1 MFKTEEALA
10 IIGGHVDE
18 ELLLRNEY
26 LAIENEI
33 LRKKI
38 SGRVKLSQRER
49 MRLAAIGKKIG
60 IKALREV
67 AMIVKP
73 ETIITWYR
81 KLIAAKFDSSKR
93 RKKKVGRPLTDC
105 ELETLILQISKRNPR
120 WGYDRIAGALAN
132 LGYHI
137 SDQTVGNILKRN
149 GIMPAPGRCLHQ
161 VENQSSPGVTSLLCI
176 KMWLLPV
183 ISLRLKCLQLPDSS
197 RFMYYSSFR

>member
-38 SGRVKLSQRER
+38 SGRIKLSQHER
-49 MRLAAIGKKIG
+49 MRLATIGKKIG

-73 ETIITWYR
+73 ETIITWDR
-81 KLIAAKFDSSKR
+81 KLIAAKFDSSKK
-93 RKKKVGRPLTDC
+93 RKKKVGRPLTDS

-132 LGYHI
+132 LGYRI

-149 GIMPAPGRCLHQ
+149 GIMPAPSRKPKLSWSDFIAMH
-161 VENQSSPGVTSLLCI
+161 
-176 KMWLLPV
+176 KDV
-183 ISLRLKCLQLPDSS
+183 ITACDFFTADLFTATGLITFYVLFFIQIGS
-197 RFMYYSSFR
+197 